1 VSGTSAAAT
10 PSFVAT
16 GGALASTSA
25 PSGSSA
31 GALVQ
36 SVPEA
41 KPVSP
46 SNISAPSAIEGQVVE
61 SMINEWTVELE
72 RRSRAFVKHA
82 EELSKWDRSILEN
95 RKSLI
100 KLEEELKRVLA
111 GQDALERRLQMV
123 EAHQKG
129 IHEALN
135 GMSTEAERI
144 HREEQGL
151 ADDQAV
157 ERDVLYQRTSRLG
170 TVLGQIEE
178 QLTEAIQDVNSVTA
192 ANLGDGSGS
201 IGKLVR
207 VMNNQLNALI
217 QLESKTNE
225 VAEELGKVQ
234 QQQ

>member
-1 VSGTSAAAT
+1 
-10 PSFVAT
+10 
-16 GGALASTSA
+16 
-25 PSGSSA
+25 
-31 GALVQ
+31 
-36 SVPEA
+36 
-41 KPVSP
+41 
-46 SNISAPSAIEGQVVE
+46 
-61 SMINEWTVELE
+61 MINEWTVELE

>member
-1 VSGTSAAAT
+1 
-10 PSFVAT
+10 
-16 GGALASTSA
+16 
-25 PSGSSA
+25 
-31 GALVQ
+31 
-36 SVPEA
+36 
-41 KPVSP
+41 
-46 SNISAPSAIEGQVVE
+46 
-61 SMINEWTVELE
+61 
-72 RRSRAFVKHA
+72 
-82 EELSKWDRSILEN
+82 LEN
-95 RKSLI
+95 RTSLI

-157 ERDVLYQRTSRLG
+157 ERDVLYQRTARLG

-192 ANLGDGSGS
+192 ANLGDSSGS

-234 QQQ
+234 QH